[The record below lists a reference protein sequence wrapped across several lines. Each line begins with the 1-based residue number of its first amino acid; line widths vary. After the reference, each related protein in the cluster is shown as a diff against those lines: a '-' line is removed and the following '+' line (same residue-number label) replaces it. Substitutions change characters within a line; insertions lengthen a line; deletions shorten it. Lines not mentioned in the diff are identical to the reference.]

1 MVAALTPADEAAV
14 RDAVAEA
21 LAAGTPLEVVAGGSK
36 RGFGRPDAASRT
48 LDISGLSGIT
58 LYEPHELVMTA
69 RAATPL
75 AEVAATLDG
84 NRQMLAF
91 EPADLGPFF
100 GGPPRAATIGGT
112 FACNL
117 AGSGRLRAGA
127 ARDHL
132 LGFRA
137 VSGRGEV
144 FKSGGRVV
152 KNVTGYD
159 MCKLLTG
166 SFGTLAVMT
175 EVTFKVLPVAEKTR
189 TVLVMG
195 ADEALAIDAMT
206 RALAGPHDVSAA
218 AHLPEAIAARSSVS
232 YVAGAQASVT
242 ALRVEGPGPSAGIRC
257 EALRE
262 ALAEFGD
269 TQELHGRNS
278 GVLWREVAEVAP
290 FVGAAEEG
298 GEGRCVWRV
307 SVPPASGAAVAAA
320 IRAGVECELYFDW
333 GGGLIWLRIAADADA
348 AEIVRGAITECG
360 GHATLI
366 RASDETRRTVPVF
379 QPQDSA
385 LAALTARIKDGFDP
399 ERILNPGR
407 MFEGV

>member
-1 MVAALTPADEAAV
+1 VAALTPADEAEV

-36 RGFGRPDAASRT
+36 RGFGRPDAAPWT

-75 AEVAATLDG
+75 AEVTAALDG

-91 EPADLGPFF
+91 EPADLGPLF
-100 GGPPRAATIGGT
+100 GAPAHTATIGGT

-117 AGSGRLRAGA
+117 AGSGRIRAGA

-159 MCKLLTG
+159 LCKLLTG

-175 EVTFKVLPVAEKTR
+175 EVTFKVLPVPEKIR

-195 ADEALAIDAMT
+195 AGEALAVDAMT

-218 AHLPEAIAARSSVS
+218 AHLPAAIAARSSVS
-232 YVAGAQASVT
+232 YVASAQASVT
-242 ALRVEGPGPSAGIRC
+242 ALRVEGPGPSAAIRC

-269 TQELHGRNS
+269 TQELHGHNS
-278 GVLWREVAEVAP
+278 GVLWREVTDLAP
-290 FVGAAEEG
+290 FADAAGEG
-298 GEGRCVWRV
+298 GDGRCVWRL

-320 IRAGVECELYFDW
+320 ICAGVECELYFDW
-333 GGGLIWLRIAADADA
+333 GGGLIWLRIAADAGA
-348 AEIVRGAITECG
+348 AAGIVRGAITGCG

-379 QPQDSA
+379 QPQDLA